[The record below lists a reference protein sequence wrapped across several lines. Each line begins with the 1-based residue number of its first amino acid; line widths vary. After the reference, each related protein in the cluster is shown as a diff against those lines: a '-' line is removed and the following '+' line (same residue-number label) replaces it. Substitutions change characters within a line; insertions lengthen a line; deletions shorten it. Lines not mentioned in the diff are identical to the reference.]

1 MAMLAEDSKIMSM
14 ANTDLIWSLYPDR
27 FVTFGNELKLYVVDT
42 ITELPQMF
50 GGIKLSELCFSQ
62 ILTSKSEF
70 RFVKSMACNNRLLK
84 HGADVLYALG
94 YQNGKIVLNSFDS
107 SSGKESDAG
116 YHYSNVVGKE
126 FIQEYP
132 RSCNALDFC
141 QIDNNLLASGFE
153 RNKDDYS
160 VMIWDIAHTGI
171 NYNQAAQSAT
181 ITGTTKPLH
190 QSAPNDQVH
199 SLRWFRNRS
208 LICGMNNKHIKL
220 IDAKESPNQ
229 GPCVFTKGVY
239 GITPDTH
246 TDYRFASFFENF
258 IYVWDLR
265 FFESPLVTI
274 GPEPSSFVKLEWCPT
289 RSNILAALLKDTNSI
304 RLYDHKQYTN
314 FNEFPEPSILKRDI
328 TPFEVNNSQILSSF
342 SWHPTNEFQMTVI
355 TSNGVIRDF
364 KVVDRITLNWSPIS
378 EIIWTHGKKILQCI
392 DSRDS
397 IYKEIDD
404 IAVRMRKLAIDGY
417 GLSAEKLWDMFC
429 KDNPL
434 HFVWKWIYMHINRND
449 PKNQALKSSNEEI
462 SYDIFALHNTERFF
476 GVMGILFEKESPKNL
491 RPSELILSNNFPA
504 ALSKKEIYVSFE
516 RSKALQYCGWSDRHF
531 SSNSASSF
539 GFDELAITSKL
550 DSNIPCDYFISINE
564 NEHNYTRLAA
574 IMVFNGRVSE
584 AIEYL
589 NRASDFASKNSCNNH
604 KSNDL
609 HQNGKQTDKAVSL
622 NAIALALSTFI
633 TTVDR
638 IDKSNGNLYI
648 WEEICS
654 KLKPKLDD
662 PYIKAIFNFVSVD
675 CNSDVGKYSEI
686 IYDEKLDIAD
696 RVAFAC
702 LYLPDTELTDF
713 LFRVQNNLIEK
724 NDLRAILFT
733 GLTEDGLE
741 LFRRYI
747 ESTSDVQTISL
758 ILLWTLPHSLCKI
771 PIVKIWIDN
780 YKQLLDCWR
789 LWNVRAQFDLKW
801 YESMN
806 YLEEPRQ
813 QIYIVCNYCRSPI
826 STYTHTDSNTKS
838 PISHPQ
844 PISHHQ
850 YNRASSANSSSNKL
864 RICSCS
870 NCGKTLPRCS
880 LCLTQLGTPA
890 GFHWRP
896 GIILEKSNRK
906 LSPFSSWFTWCQT
919 CRHGGHSV
927 HLLDWFT
934 ENTICPVAGCKCK
947 CMGLDANARP
957 IF

>member
-1 MAMLAEDSKIMSM
+1 
-14 ANTDLIWSLYPDR
+14 
-27 FVTFGNELKLYVVDT
+27 
-42 ITELPQMF
+42 
-50 GGIKLSELCFSQ
+50 
-62 ILTSKSEF
+62 
-70 RFVKSMACNNRLLK
+70 
-84 HGADVLYALG
+84 
-94 YQNGKIVLNSFDS
+94 
-107 SSGKESDAG
+107 
-116 YHYSNVVGKE
+116 
-126 FIQEYP
+126 EYP

-153 RNKDDYS
+153 RNKGDHS

-181 ITGTTKPLH
+181 ISGTTKPLH

-208 LICGMNNKHIKL
+208 LICGMNNKHLKL
-220 IDAKESPNQ
+220 IDAKESSNQ
-229 GPCVFTKGVY
+229 SPCVLTKGVY

-246 TDYRFASFFENF
+246 SDYRFASFFENY

-265 FFESPLVTI
+265 YFESPMITI

-289 RSNILAALLKDTNSI
+289 RPNILAALLKDTNSI
-304 RLYDHKQYTN
+304 RLYDNKQYTN
-314 FNEFPEPSILKRDI
+314 FNEFPEPCILKRDI

-404 IAVRMRKLAIDGY
+404 IAVRMRKLAKDGY
-417 GLSAEKLWDMFC
+417 GLSAEKLWQMFC

-434 HFVWKWIYMHINRND
+434 HFVWKWIYMHLSRND
-449 PKNQALKSSNEEI
+449 QKNQPLKSSNEEI
-462 SYDIFALHNTERFF
+462 AYDIFSLNNTERFF
-476 GVMGILFEKESPKNL
+476 GVMDILFVKESPKKYL
-491 RPSELILSNNFPA
+491 HPSKLILPNNFPL
-504 ALSKKEIYVSFE
+504 ALSKKEIYISFE
-516 RSKALQYCGWSDRHF
+516 RAKALQYCGWSDRYF
-531 SSNSASSF
+531 SSNFSSS
-539 GFDELAITSKL
+539 FDELAISSKL
-550 DSNIPCDYFISINE
+550 YSNIPCDYFISTNE
-564 NEHNYTRLAA
+564 NEHNYTRIAA

-589 NRASDFASKNSCNNH
+589 NRASDFANKNSSNNH

-609 HQNGKQTDKAVSL
+609 HSKQTDKAVSL

-638 IDKSNGNLYI
+638 IDKSNGSLYI

-662 PYIKAIFNFVSVD
+662 PYIKAIFNFISVD
-675 CNSDVGKYSEI
+675 FNTDAGKYSEI
-686 IYDEKLDIAD
+686 ILA
-696 RVAFAC
+696 
-702 LYLPDTELTDF
+702 DF
-713 LFRVQNNLIEK
+713 LIRLQNNLIEK

-771 PIVKIWIDN
+771 PIVKTWIDN

-826 STYTHTDSNTKS
+826 STYTQTDPNTKS
-838 PISHPQ
+838 PISHPSI
-844 PISHHQ
+844 ISHHQ
-850 YNRASSANSSSNKL
+850 YNRASSANSSTNKL

-870 NCGKTLPRCS
+870 SCGKTLPRCS

-896 GIILEKSNRK
+896 GIILDKSNRK

-934 ENTICPVAGCKCK
+934 ENTLCPVAGCK
-947 CMGLDANARP
+947 
-957 IF
+957 